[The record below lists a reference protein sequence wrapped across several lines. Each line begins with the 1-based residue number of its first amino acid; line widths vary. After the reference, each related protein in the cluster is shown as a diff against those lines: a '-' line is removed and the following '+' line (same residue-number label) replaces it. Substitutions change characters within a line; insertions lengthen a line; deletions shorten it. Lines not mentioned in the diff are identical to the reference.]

1 MRAAVT
7 AKPFRERRGDWAFVA
22 VFAFFTW
29 SSFFADT
36 VNALDV
42 RIAADSPNPLA
53 RAAWWYASDTDP
65 LLIENPLSLRI
76 QTAISAF
83 VFGPF
88 YVVLIYAFV
97 RGRDWIRLPAL
108 LYVSAMTYGMVV
120 FLSTEYFSA
129 TPPTNQPKF
138 LAFNVPYLV
147 VPLLLGWRMR
157 RECPFAT

>member
-1 MRAAVT
+1 MSTR
-7 AKPFRERRGDWAFVA
+7 PLRDRRSDWLFIG

-36 VNALDV
+36 VNALDI
-42 RIAADSPNPLA
+42 RIAPDSPNPLA

-88 YVVLIYAFV
+88 YVLLIYAFV
-97 RGRDWIRLPAL
+97 RGRDWIRMPAL
-108 LYVSAMTYGMVV
+108 LYVAAMTYGMVL
-120 FLSTEYFSA
+120 FLSTEYLSA
-129 TPPTNQPKF
+129 TPPTNQAKF
-138 LAFNVPYLV
+138 WAFNGPYLV
-147 VPLLLGWRMR
+147 VPLLLAWRMR
-157 RECPFAT
+157 HERPFS